1 MLVRNWMNK
10 RPITIQSDSTLADAM
25 ALMHNHKIR
34 RLPVM
39 EKDELVG
46 IVTKSDILR
55 TTPPGSMSTY
65 EMHLLSSSTFLYQ
78 IMSTDVITVDAD
90 ALLEE
95 AALILRKNKIGGMP
109 VLSNNKIVGMISG
122 TDILDTFL
130 HVMGISKKGL
140 RLNVTINNQ
149 PGELAKL
156 TEIVKKYGNISSIV
170 NFAGKNGK
178 ASLVLRLEGSTE
190 NKDELQEI
198 LLQEGFQVQTL
209 IEA

>member
-1 MLVRNWMNK
+1 MLVRDWMNK

-25 ALMHNHKIR
+25 ALMHNHNIR

-39 EKDELVG
+39 EKDDLVG

-55 TTPPGSMSTY
+55 ATPPGTMTTY

-78 IMSTDVITVDAD
+78 IMSNEVITVQSD

-95 AALILRKNKIGGMP
+95 AALLLRKHKIGGMP
-109 VLSNNKIVGMISG
+109 VLKNNRIVGMISG

-130 HVMGISKKGL
+130 HVMGISRKGL
-140 RLNVTINNQ
+140 RLNVVINNH

-156 TEIVKKYGNISSIV
+156 TEIVKQYGNISSIV
-170 NFAGKNGK
+170 NFAGTNGK
-178 ASLVLRLEGSTE
+178 ASLVLRLEESS
-190 NKDELQEI
+190 KDKEVLEEALRQG
-198 LLQEGFQVQTL
+198 GFQIQSL